1 MTTMSEASS
10 TSAPTRRAPNR
21 PSALALA
28 ERGGLLILLVAMV
41 VFFSVDGHT
50 GDVFRSSANLRS
62 ILSNQSV
69 TGLIAL
75 AMVVPLVAG
84 YFDLSTAAV
93 AGLANVATAA
103 LIGTHG
109 WPIVAGIAGAMV
121 IAAAVGVIN
130 GLLIAA
136 LRLNGF
142 VVTLGMYTLIG
153 GLLQFYTKGSPVTD
167 GIPSSFSDWGSL
179 QYLGIPRPFWL
190 LVVIGIVAWYALM
203 HTPWGRQLA
212 SIGSNQRAAH
222 LVGVRVDRV
231 VFSSLVASSLLSGA
245 AGVLLTSRSG
255 GADPVEGTTYLF
267 PALAAVFLGATT
279 IRPGSYN
286 VWGTIVGVFVVAVGV
301 SGFTLLG
308 ADAWLN
314 DVFNGGAL
322 VLAVAVSTLAG
333 QRRLKGASS
342 RAAETDSE
350 AEAGG
355 PAGTP
360 STVRPT
366 AGTTSP

>member
-1 MTTMSEASS
+1 MTTMSDSSS
-10 TSAPTRRAPNR
+10 TTLTGRRGPNR
-21 PSALALA
+21 QSLLGFA
-28 ERGGLLILLVAMV
+28 ERGGLLILLAAMI
-41 VFFSVDGHT
+41 VFFSVDGAT
-50 GDVFRSSANLRS
+50 GDVFRSGANLRS

-93 AGLANVATAA
+93 AGLANVTTAA

-109 WPIVAGIAGAMV
+109 WPVAAGVVAAMAV
-121 IAAAVGVIN
+121 AASVGVIN
-130 GLLIAA
+130 GLLVAA
-136 LRLNGF
+136 LKLNGF

-153 GLLQFYTKGSPVTD
+153 GLLQFYTKGSAVTE
-167 GIPSSFSDWGSL
+167 GIPESFSDWGSL

-190 LVVIGIVAWYALM
+190 LVVVGLVTWYALM

-222 LVGVRVDRV
+222 LVGVRVDRI
-231 VFSSLVASSLLSGA
+231 VFSSLVASALLAGA

-255 GADPVEGTTYLF
+255 GADPVEGTSYLF

-286 VWGTIVGVFVVAVGV
+286 VWGTIAGVFVVAVGV

-308 ADAWLN
+308 AAAWLT

-322 VLAVAVSTLAG
+322 ILAVAVSTIAG
-333 QRRLKGASS
+333 QRRLKGATSH
-342 RAAETDSE
+342 AAEIET
-350 AEAGG
+350 GG
-355 PAGTP
+355 PADTASP
-360 STVRPT
+360 VRPT
-366 AGTTSP
+366 AGTTSS